1 MVSRDPVADLRRRL
15 GTAFRSPATMRSVVR
30 AWWSEHGFADH
41 PASVGKRVAHALLE
55 RRTIEDKLAAIIVLG
70 ELLVDQLRASDL
82 PGFARLF
89 ARRHLED
96 DVIVD
101 AFAARVLGSLLERE
115 AGRGEVI
122 RGLAQWRTARTIW
135 QRRAACVAFARLA
148 PLGDAVPTLTGAI
161 LVVCASVVW
170 SHEAFDQSAV
180 AVVLRELSRAEPVC
194 VEAFIRRYARLMSK
208 ACARQA
214 VSKLPAARRAELIAH
229 HRRATTIR
237 R

>member
-1 MVSRDPVADLRRRL
+1 
-15 GTAFRSPATMRSVVR
+15 MRSIVR
-30 AWWSEHGFADH
+30 GWWSDHGLADH
-41 PASVGKRVAHALLE
+41 PATVGKRIALALLE
-55 RRTIEDKLAAIIVLG
+55 RKTIEDKLAAIIVLG
-70 ELLVDQLRASDL
+70 ELLGEQLRASDL

-89 ARRHLED
+89 VRRHLED

-101 AFAARVLGSLLERE
+101 AFSTRVLGTLLERE
-115 AGRGEVI
+115 AGRDEVI
-122 RGLAQWRTARTIW
+122 RSLAQWRTAETIW

-148 PLGDAVPTLTGAI
+148 PLGDAVPTLTDAI
-161 LVVCASVVW
+161 LVLCASVVW
-170 SHEAFDQSAV
+170 SHEPFDQSGV
-180 AVVLRELSRAEPVC
+180 ALVLRELSRAEPVC

-214 VSKLPAARRAELIAH
+214 VSKLPAALRAELMAD